1 MPTPRVSQGHPGGGQ
16 NPLFQQNGFEDVT
29 TYLVATASAATTTA
43 ACDYLESRLV
53 PDEEVHVLTVGEP
66 EVPGATPADF
76 EEAQTRLTDVTSVRT
91 IRRQGH
97 PDQVIVAFAR
107 EKEVDEI
114 IVGPQRDAAPGL
126 STIGSTTRAVLNK
139 VDAPVFVVPWPPE

>member
-1 MPTPRVSQGHPGGGQ
+1 
-16 NPLFQQNGFEDVT
+16 VT

-43 ACDYLESRLV
+43 ACDYLEPRLESI
-53 PDEEVHVLTVGEP
+53 DEVYVLTVEEP
-66 EVPGATPADF
+66 GVPEATPADF
-76 EEAQTRLTDVTSVRT
+76 EEAQTRLTEVAAVRT

-97 PDQVIVAFAR
+97 PDQVIVSFAR

-114 IVGPQRDAAPGL
+114 IMGPQRDAAPGF

-139 VDAPVFVVPWPPE
+139 VDAPVFVVPRSPTE

>member
-1 MPTPRVSQGHPGGGQ
+1 VLGPGIRFRR
-16 NPLFQQNGFEDVT
+16 PEILFSTGYAHENVT

-43 ACDYLESRLV
+43 ACDYLEPRLE
-53 PDEEVHVLTVGEP
+53 PDDQVYVLTVEEP
-66 EVPGATPADF
+66 GVPDATLSDF
-76 EEAQTRLTDVTSVRT
+76 EEAQTRLNTVAAVRT
-91 IRRQGH
+91 IRREGQ

-114 IVGPQRDAAPGL
+114 IMGPQRDAAPGF

-139 VDAPVFVVPWPPE
+139 VDAPVFVVPRSPE